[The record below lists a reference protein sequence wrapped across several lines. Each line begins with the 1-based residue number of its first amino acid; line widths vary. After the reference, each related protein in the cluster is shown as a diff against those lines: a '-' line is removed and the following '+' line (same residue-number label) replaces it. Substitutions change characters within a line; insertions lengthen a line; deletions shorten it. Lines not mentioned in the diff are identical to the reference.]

1 MSVEPTPGWYPD
13 PSGGPGQRYW
23 DGTWTGDF
31 RALPPPAQE
40 PAPTRRSVHPAFAF
54 LAVISLLVT
63 ALPAIAIFGSS
74 DSNSVNPFAVLWL
87 LWGGFWTILW
97 WLFARGRR

>member
-1 MSVEPTPGWYPD
+1 M
-13 PSGGPGQRYW
+13 QRFW
-23 DGTWTGDF
+23 DGSDWTMHH
-31 RALPPPAQE
+31 APPPPHKPVAE
-40 PAPTRRSVHPAFAF
+40 RRSVHPAFAF

-63 ALPAIAIFGSS
+63 ALPAILMLNGS
-74 DSNSVNPFAVLWL
+74 DSVSPFAVLWL